1 MLASDSPKCVI
12 SLALLSL
19 NFLKNIQPT
28 HLKIDADGAE
38 FEVLKGAKKILKSQ
52 ALKEVF
58 IEIDNENIAI
68 KDYMASLG
76 FTVTWQVEKELNVDI
91 LFSKSA

>member
-1 MLASDSPKCVI
+1 ML
-12 SLALLSL
+12 
-19 NFLKNIQPT
+19 PT
-28 HLKIDADGAE
+28 HLKIDVDGAE

-76 FTVTWQVEKELNVDI
+76 FTVKWQVEKELNVDI